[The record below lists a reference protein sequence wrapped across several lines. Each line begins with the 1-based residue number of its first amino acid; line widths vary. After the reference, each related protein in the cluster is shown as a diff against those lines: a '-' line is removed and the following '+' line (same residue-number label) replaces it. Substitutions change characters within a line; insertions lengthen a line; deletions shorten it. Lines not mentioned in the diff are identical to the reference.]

1 MVLST
6 LLLVLN
12 GFKMYPTQRDYFKT
26 VARLEKT
33 EIGTDKELED
43 VIEYLETRLEDR
55 SHYDFSLEN
64 EPLRLQNVLFMY
76 DSQGRMLKFKDKG
89 KVRVTAVFIGGKRP
103 QALINFKN
111 MNYTVTVGDSLD
123 GGEIVYIDEEEVV
136 FSKDKKEIHYPV
148 IEPTE

>member
-1 MVLST
+1 MNKRNQTIWMLLLVLST

-64 EPLRLQNVLFMY
+64 EPLRLQNVLFM
-76 DSQGRMLKFKDKG
+76 
-89 KVRVTAVFIGGKRP
+89 
-103 QALINFKN
+103 
-111 MNYTVTVGDSLD
+111 
-123 GGEIVYIDEEEVV
+123 
-136 FSKDKKEIHYPV
+136 
-148 IEPTE
+148 